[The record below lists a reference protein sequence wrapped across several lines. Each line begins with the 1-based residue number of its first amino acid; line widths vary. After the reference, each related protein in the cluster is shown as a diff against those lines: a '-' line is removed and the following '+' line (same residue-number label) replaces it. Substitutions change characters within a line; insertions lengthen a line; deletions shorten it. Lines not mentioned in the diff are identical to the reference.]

1 MKKTR
6 TQREALEILAE
17 ARKKLDAFL
26 DESNPESGLE
36 VIVLMAVK
44 CDETASEIDVVTST
58 HCKTCAMYLLSE
70 ATKMVEHEKDE
81 PSVPN

>member
-6 TQREALEILAE
+6 TQREALEILTE
-17 ARKKLDAFL
+17 AREKLGAFL

-44 CDETASEIDVVTST
+44 CDEASSEIDVVTSM

-70 ATKMVEHEKDE
+70 ATKMVEKERDE
-81 PSVPN
+81 PSAPN